1 METGL
6 DNWFN
11 SSVIEGGVP
20 GISQVEDMNLEIE
33 KSRWVPHSER
43 NQAKTQ

>member
-1 METGL
+1 METDL

-11 SSVIEGGVP
+11 NSVIEEEIP
-20 GISQVEDMNLEIE
+20 GISKVEDMNLEIE
-33 KSRWVPHSER
+33 KSRWVQHNER